1 MADRSQIETSPSDA
15 PAHSP
20 SWQEGLPMQDDQ
32 VQRLKMGMLLQT
44 AGSMLGLPQQVLLT
58 AAMFMQRFY
67 AKRSMVTY
75 KPEHVVSTC
84 LYLASKLED
93 FPRRISDVVNVI
105 HRLQHA
111 PDERPLPGAINKLVG
126 GSKEPTEDTNLP
138 VVLTGKAYYHAKDR
152 LIKYE
157 QSVLRAADFKVD
169 IEQPHKYLLLYC
181 RTLRASQALT
191 QLACGTLN
199 DCLVYTSLCLRY
211 PPAVLAGGALNFA
224 VLLLEVA
231 QDMPSEWWLP
241 LDLDMSMLTGIGD
254 ELVDMY
260 SRMPASVVSE
270 EGELE

>member
-1 MADRSQIETSPSDA
+1 MAHQSQHDTKGSDGLEPGPSRHD
-15 PAHSP
+15 
-20 SWQEGLPMQDDQ
+20 GLPLQEET
-32 VQRLKMGMLLQT
+32 VHRLNMGMLLQT

-58 AAMFMQRFY
+58 AAIFMQRFY
-67 AKRSMVTY
+67 AKRSRVTFE
-75 KPEHVVSTC
+75 PEFIVSTC

-111 PDERPLPGAINKLVG
+111 PAERPIPSAIDKLSG
-126 GSKEPTEDTNLP
+126 RSKSQSEDTDLP
-138 VVLTGKAYYHAKDR
+138 AVLTGKAYYHAKDR

-157 QSVLRAADFKVD
+157 QSILRAADFKVD

-181 RTLRASQALT
+181 RTIRASQALT
-191 QLACGTLN
+191 QLACGALN
-199 DCLVYTSLCLRY
+199 DCIVYTSLYLRY
-211 PPAVLAGGALNFA
+211 PPAILAGGALNFA

-231 QDMPSEWWLP
+231 QDMPPEWWLP
-241 LDLDMSMLTGIGD
+241 LNLDMSLLASIGD

-260 SRMPASVVSE
+260 NNVPAKLVTE